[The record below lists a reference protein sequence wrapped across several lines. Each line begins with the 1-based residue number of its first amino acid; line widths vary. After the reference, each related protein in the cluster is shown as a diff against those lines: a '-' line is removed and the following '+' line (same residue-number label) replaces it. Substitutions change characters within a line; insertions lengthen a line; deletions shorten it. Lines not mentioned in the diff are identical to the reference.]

1 MEKIVKKVLIFGSA
15 GMIGHKVFQVL
26 SSNSDL
32 ILFNTSRS
40 KLNDSTEC
48 ADFREHDQILDVILK
63 VKPDVVV
70 NAAGISDFI
79 SNEASSLCRI
89 RSPKSFED

>member
-1 MEKIVKKVLIFGSA
+1 MRDTLNRDSEAELCGNKKAS
-15 GMIGHKVFQVL
+15 M
-26 SSNSDL
+26 
-32 ILFNTSRS
+32 
-40 KLNDSTEC
+40 
-48 ADFREHDQILDVILK
+48 
-63 VKPDVVV
+63 V